1 MISVGKT
8 TLATIIAK
16 ALGWGI
22 IDTDALF
29 EEQQR
34 TTIATFIASNGWE
47 TFRRIESEILASVL
61 RIHITGKVI
70 ACGGGITDREI
81 NRSILHRFREYG
93 LVIHV
98 LREKE
103 SVLTYLRE
111 STHFPPYVHET
122 AVETW
127 ERREVY
133 FRECCSFEF
142 VSMTVPIPPAP
153 QSSTEMITPDQTL
166 ALKPVEQDFF
176 RLLRFIHGVDTNKVA
191 LGARGHRTYFLALT
205 FDDVRKAIPILDDIS
220 IGIDLWEIRVDFLA
234 SLDPT
239 FLAFQIATLRRHSM
253 LPILFTIR
261 TVSQGGKY
269 PDVNLSDAGAV
280 HRLSFLLHHALH
292 LGVEY
297 IDLEIVYP
305 RSILADVVAQKGH
318 TTVIGS
324 YHDWKG
330 NMPWMGPGT
339 RQMYD
344 TIVAMGADII
354 EIVNFAKSFE
364 DNMSLRQ
371 FFATVENNPHPLLAI
386 NMGPEVM
393 VTLLHLVEIL
403 TPASRAR
410 YHEPLTLY
418 CAPFPTPYSQNLPL
432 QARYLSMNANR
443 SFI

>member
-1 MISVGKT
+1 
-8 TLATIIAK
+8 
-16 ALGWGI
+16 LGWDI

-29 EEQQR
+29 EQQQQ
-34 TTIATFIASNGWE
+34 TTIAAFVASTGWE
-47 TFRRIESEILASVL
+47 RFRRIESEILKDVL
-61 RIHITGKVI
+61 RVHLTEKVI
-70 ACGGGITDREI
+70 ACGGGVIDLED
-81 NRSILHRFREYG
+81 NRSILHRFREHG

-103 SVLTYLRE
+103 DVLTYLRE

-133 FRECCSFEF
+133 FRESCSFEF
-142 VSMTVPIPPAP
+142 VSVTVPIPPAP
-153 QSSTEMITPDQTL
+153 QGSTETVTPDQTL

-205 FDDVRKAIPILDDIS
+205 FDDVRRGIPILDDIS
-220 IGIDLWEIRVDFLA
+220 IGIDLWEIRADFLA

-239 FLAFQIATLRRHSM
+239 FLAFQIATLRRHST
-253 LPILFTIR
+253 LPILFTLR

-269 PDVNLSDAGAV
+269 PDINPNDPEAVN
-280 HRLSFLLHHALH
+280 RISFLLHHALR

-305 RSILADVVAQKGH
+305 RSVLADVVARKGN

-330 NMPWMGPGT
+330 SMPWTGPAT

-344 TIVAMGADII
+344 TIVEMGADIV
-354 EIVNFAKSFE
+354 EIVNVAKSFE

-371 FFATVENNPHPLLAI
+371 FVSAMEKHPHPLLAI
-386 NMGPEVM
+386 NMGPEV
-393 VTLLHLVEIL
+393 TTALFLFVEIL
-403 TPASRAR
+403 TSV
-410 YHEPLTLY
+410 
-418 CAPFPTPYSQNLPL
+418 
-432 QARYLSMNANR
+432 
-443 SFI
+443 